1 MTRRRR
7 QFSPEFKEEAV
18 RMVLEGERT
27 VASVAREF
35 GINASTLGSWV
46 NRHRIV
52 NVQDEQPGPAAGP
65 DRARIRELER
75 ENAELR
81 EKLIFLKKGGRL
93 LRGRDSMTLAKYELI
108 DAEKARHSIVKMCA
122 WLGVSRSGYYEWRE
136 RPASATAQRRAL
148 LAALV
153 AEIFTDAHETYGY
166 RRVHAAL
173 ARRGEH
179 CSAELVRALMREQG
193 LLPAQ
198 ARAFRPVTTVQD
210 GDFRGI
216 PDLIGRDFTAARPGI
231 KLVGDITYVRTW
243 EGFLYLAT
251 VIDCHSKAVLGW
263 AMADHYRTELIKDA
277 IRMAAGTGLLQP
289 GAVFH
294 SDRGSNYTSDE
305 FGRFLTGLDIRRSV
319 GRTGICYDNAMAE
332 SFFSAIKNEWLHR
345 FVFTTRAKAK
355 SQVIRYI
362 EGFYNRRRL
371 HSALG
376 YRPPLEVLN
385 EALSTQTA
393 A

>member
-1 MTRRRR
+1 MARRRR

-35 GINASTLGSWV
+35 DINASTLGSWV

-52 NVQDEQPGPAAGP
+52 SAQDEQPPVSGPE
-65 DRARIRELER
+65 RARIRELER

-81 EKLIFLKKGGRL
+81 EKLIFLKKSRL
-93 LRGRDSMTLAKYELI
+93 LRGRNSMTLAKYELI
-108 DAEKARHSIVKMCA
+108 DAEKASHKIARMCA

-136 RPASATAQRRAL
+136 RPASATAQRRTL
-148 LAALV
+148 LSTLV
-153 AEIFTDAHETYGY
+153 AEIFAGSHETYGY

-179 CSAELVRALMREQG
+179 CSAELVRTLMREQG
-193 LLPAQ
+193 LVPAQ
-198 ARAFRPVTTVQD
+198 VRAFRPATTIQ
-210 GDFRGI
+210 GDYRGI
-216 PDLIGRDFTAARPGI
+216 PDLVGRDFTAERPGV
-231 KLVGDITYVRTW
+231 KLVGDVTYVRTW

-263 AMADHYRTELIKDA
+263 AMADHYRTELVTDA
-277 IRMAAGTGLLQP
+277 IRMAAGTGLLQS

-305 FGRFLTGLDIRRSV
+305 FGRFLTGQGIRRSV
-319 GRTGICYDNAMAE
+319 GRTGVCWDNAMAE

-345 FVFTTRAKAK
+345 FVFTTRAKARR
-355 SQVIRYI
+355 QVIRYI
-362 EGFYNRRRL
+362 EGFYNHRRL

-385 EALSTQTA
+385 ESLSQQA
-393 A
+393 AA

>member
-46 NRHRIV
+46 NRHRIAHA
-52 NVQDEQPGPAAGP
+52 QDDQQPVSGP

-81 EKLIFLKKGGRL
+81 GEADVLEKSSRL
-93 LRGRDSMTLAKYELI
+93 LRGGQSMTLAKYELI
-108 DAEKARHSIVKMCA
+108 DAEKACHAIARMCA

-136 RPASATAQRRAL
+136 RPASATAQRRTL
-148 LAALV
+148 LTALV
-153 AEIFTDAHETYGY
+153 TEIFTDSHETYGY

-173 ARRGEH
+173 LRRGEYW
-179 CSAELVRALMREQG
+179 SAELVRALMRELG
-193 LLPAQ
+193 LVPAQ
-198 ARAFRPVTTVQD
+198 VRAFRPTTTVQ
-210 GDFRGI
+210 GDYRGI
-216 PDLIGRDFTAARPGI
+216 PDLVGRDFTAERPGA
-231 KLVGDITYVRTW
+231 KLVGDITYIRTW

-263 AMADHYRTELIKDA
+263 AMADHYRTDLIKDA
-277 IRMAAGTGLLQP
+277 IRMAADTGLLQP
-289 GAVFH
+289 DAVFH
-294 SDRGSNYTSDE
+294 TDRGSNYTSDE

-319 GRTGICYDNAMAE
+319 GRTGVCYDNAMAE
-332 SFFSAIKNEWLHR
+332 SFFAAIKNEWLHR

-355 SQVIRYI
+355 RQVIRYI
-362 EGFYNRRRL
+362 EGFYNHRRL

-376 YRPPLEVLN
+376 YRPPVEVLN
-385 EALSTQTA
+385 ESLSSRTA

>member
-7 QFSPEFKEEAV
+7 QFSPEFKEEAI
-18 RMVLEGERT
+18 RMVLEGEWT

-35 GINASTLGSWV
+35 DINASTLGSWV

-52 NVQDEQPGPAAGP
+52 HGQDEPPVSGPE
-65 DRARIRELER
+65 RARIRELER

-81 EKLIFLKKGGRL
+81 EKLIFLKKRGRL
-93 LRGRDSMTLAKYELI
+93 LLIRESMTLATYELI
-108 DAEKARHSIVKMCA
+108 DAEKAHHKIAKMCA
-122 WLGVSRSGYYEWRE
+122 WLGVSRPGYYEWRT
-136 RPASATAQRRAL
+136 RPASATAQRRTL

-153 AEIFTDAHETYGY
+153 TEISTGSHETYGY

-173 ARRGEH
+173 VRRGEH

-193 LLPAQ
+193 LIPAQ
-198 ARAFRPVTTVQD
+198 VRKFRPATTVQ
-210 GDFRGI
+210 GDYRGI
-216 PDLIGRDFTAARPGI
+216 PDLVDRDFIAARPGI
-231 KLVGDITYVRTW
+231 KLVGDITYIRTW
-243 EGFLYLAT
+243 KGFLYLAT
-251 VIDCHSKAVLGW
+251 VIDCHSKAVPGW
-263 AMADHYRTELIKDA
+263 AMADHYRTELIIDA

-294 SDRGSNYTSDE
+294 ADRGSNDTSQE
-305 FGRFLTGLDIRRSV
+305 FGRFLAGSGIRRSV
-319 GRTGICYDNAMAE
+319 GRTGVYWDNAMAE

-345 FVFTTRAKAK
+345 FVLTTRAKARR
-355 SQVIRYI
+355 QVIRSI

-376 YRPPLEVLN
+376 YRPSLEVLN
-385 EALSTQTA
+385 EVLSQQA
-393 A
+393 AA

>member
-1 MTRRRR
+1 MARRRR
-7 QFSPEFKEEAV
+7 QFSPEFKEEAI
-18 RMVLEGERT
+18 RMVLEGDRT

-35 GINASTLGSWV
+35 DINASTLGSWV
-46 NRHRIV
+46 NRHRIASAR
-52 NVQDEQPGPAAGP
+52 QEQPPVSGPE
-65 DRARIRELER
+65 RARIRELER

-81 EKLIFLKKGGRL
+81 EKLIFLKKSRL
-93 LRGRDSMTLAKYELI
+93 LRVRDSMTLAKYELI
-108 DAEKARHSIVKMCA
+108 DAEKACHSIVKMCA
-122 WLGVSRSGYYEWRE
+122 WLGVSRSGFYEWRE

-148 LAALV
+148 LAASV
-153 AEIFTDAHETYGY
+153 AEIFTGSHETYGY

-193 LLPAQ
+193 LIPAQ
-198 ARAFRPVTTVQD
+198 VRAFRPATTVQ
-210 GDFRGI
+210 GDYRGI
-216 PDLIGRDFTAARPGI
+216 PDLVGRDFTAARPGI
-231 KLVGDITYVRTW
+231 KLVGDVTYVRTW

-263 AMADHYRTELIKDA
+263 AMADHYRTELVADA
-277 IRMAAGTGLLQP
+277 IRMAAGTGLLQS

-294 SDRGSNYTSDE
+294 SDRGSNYTSEE
-305 FGRFLTGLDIRRSV
+305 FGRFLAGLDIRRSV
-319 GRTGICYDNAMAE
+319 GRTGVCWDNAMAE
-332 SFFSAIKNEWLHR
+332 SFFSVIKNEWLHR

>member
-7 QFSPEFKEEAV
+7 QFSPEFKDEAI
-18 RMVLEGERT
+18 RMVLEDDRT
-27 VASVAREF
+27 VAAVAREF
-35 GINASTLGSWV
+35 DINASTLGSWV
-46 NRHRIV
+46 NRHRITSA
-52 NVQDEQPGPAAGP
+52 QDEQQPVSGPQ
-65 DRARIRELER
+65 RARIRELER

-93 LRGRDSMTLAKYELI
+93 LRGRESMTLAKYELI
-108 DAEKARHSIVKMCA
+108 DAEKAHHAIARMCT
-122 WLGVSRSGYYEWRE
+122 WLGVSRSGFYEWRE
-136 RPASATAQRRAL
+136 RPTSATAQRRTL

-153 AEIFTDAHETYGY
+153 AEIFADSHETYGY

-173 ARRGEH
+173 LRRGEH

-193 LLPAQ
+193 LVPAQ
-198 ARAFRPVTTVQD
+198 ARAFRPVTTAA

-216 PDLIGRDFTAARPGI
+216 PDLVGRDFTATQPGT
-231 KLVGDITYVRTW
+231 KLVGDITYIPTW

-277 IRMAAGTGLLQP
+277 VRMAVGTGLIEP
-289 GAVFH
+289 DAVFH
-294 SDRGSNYTSDE
+294 SDRGSNYTSEE
-305 FGRFLTGLDIRRSV
+305 FGRFLTGLQIRRSV
-319 GRTGICYDNAMAE
+319 GRTGVCYDNAMAE
-332 SFFSAIKNEWLHR
+332 SFFGALKNEWLHR
-345 FVFTTRAKAK
+345 FVFTTRVKARR
-355 SQVIRYI
+355 QVIRYI

-385 EALSTQTA
+385 ESLSAQPA

>member
-7 QFSPEFKEEAV
+7 QFSREFKEEAV

-35 GINASTLGSWV
+35 NINASTLGSWV

-52 NVQDEQPGPAAGP
+52 STQDEQRPVSGPE
-65 DRARIRELER
+65 RARIRELER

-81 EKLIFLKKGGRL
+81 GEADVLEKSSRL
-93 LRGRDSMTLAKYELI
+93 LRSRESMTLAKYELI
-108 DAEKARHSIVKMCA
+108 DAEKACHSIARMCA

-136 RPASATAQRRAL
+136 RPASATAQRRRL
-148 LAALV
+148 LAAGV
-153 AEIFTDAHETYGY
+153 AEIFTDSHETYGY
-166 RRVHAAL
+166 RRVHATL
-173 ARRGEH
+173 RRRGEH
-179 CSAELVRALMREQG
+179 CSAELVRALMRTLG
-193 LLPAQ
+193 LIPAQ
-198 ARAFRPVTTVQD
+198 VRAFRPTTTVH

-216 PDLIGRDFTAARPGI
+216 PDLVSRDFTATRPGI
-231 KLVGDITYVRTW
+231 KLVGDITYIRTW

-263 AMADHYRTELIKDA
+263 AMADHYRTDLIKAA
-277 IRMAAGTGLLQP
+277 IQMAVGTGLLQP

-294 SDRGSNYTSDE
+294 ADRGSNYTSDE
-305 FGRFLTGLDIRRSV
+305 FGRFLAGLDIRRSV
-319 GRTGICYDNAMAE
+319 GRTGVCYDNAMAE
-332 SFFSAIKNEWLHR
+332 SFFSALKNEWLHR
-345 FVFTTRAKAK
+345 FVFTTRAKARR
-355 SQVIRYI
+355 QIIRYI
-362 EGFYNRRRL
+362 EGFYNHRRL

>member
-1 MTRRRR
+1 MGD
-7 QFSPEFKEEAV
+7 FPVS
-18 RMVLEGERT
+18 
-27 VASVAREF
+27 S
-35 GINASTLGSWV
+35 
-46 NRHRIV
+46 
-52 NVQDEQPGPAAGP
+52 
-65 DRARIRELER
+65 
-75 ENAELR
+75 
-81 EKLIFLKKGGRL
+81 RL
-93 LRGRDSMTLAKYELI
+93 LRGGQSMTLAKYELI
-108 DAEKARHSIVKMCA
+108 DAEKAHHAIVKMCA
-122 WLGVSRSGYYEWRE
+122 WLKVSRSGYYEWRD
-136 RPASATAQRRAL
+136 RPASATAQRRVL
-148 LAALV
+148 LSRLV
-153 AEIFTDAHETYGY
+153 AEVFAGSHETYGY

-173 ARRGEH
+173 LRRGEH
-179 CSAELVRALMREQG
+179 CPAELVRALMREQG
-193 LLPAQ
+193 LIPAQ
-198 ARAFRPVTTVQD
+198 VRAIRPVTTVQ

-216 PDLIGRDFTAARPGI
+216 PDLLGRDFTAARPGT
-231 KLVGDITYVRTW
+231 KLVGDITYIRTW

-263 AMADHYRTELIKDA
+263 AMADHYRTGLIKDA

-294 SDRGSNYTSDE
+294 TDRGSNYTSDE
-305 FGRFLTGLDIRRSV
+305 FGRFLTSLQIRRSV
-319 GRTGICYDNAMAE
+319 GRTGVCYDNAMAE

-355 SQVIRYI
+355 RQVIRYI

-385 EALSTQTA
+385 ESLSIQTA